1 MKFFLCNENGES
13 CEVTDTNNVLF
24 LNKQFEVTKNINDC
38 DFIFPQINSY
48 LGSCNQYNILKKTK
62 LYQDHSSKF
71 VFYNLDD
78 KPVCLH
84 EDSNGIKF
92 TAMPMYDYTQN
103 KKSNIIMMPLV
114 EKKFE
119 LLSDEDREHLR
130 SKKRKYQYGFIGAIS
145 TSGRASI
152 RTQRDFVKNFINKYN
167 SYIEDTTHKTS
178 IFHVRKPGKFKK
190 FHEDY
195 MNKLSKCKFGLCPVG
210 QGLNSY
216 RLGECLQLGIVPII
230 VGHKSLPF
238 EQYIYW
244 DSFSLVFANEH
255 EATHENIQKK
265 MLNRDYNL
273 MSKKCIE
280 IWEKYFKVK
289 NLSDFLFREFLNG

>member
-1 MKFFLCNENGES
+1 
-13 CEVTDTNNVLF
+13 
-24 LNKQFEVTKNINDC
+24 
-38 DFIFPQINSY
+38 
-48 LGSCNQYNILKKTK
+48 
-62 LYQDHSSKF
+62 

-92 TAMPMYDYTQN
+92 TAMPIHDSIQN
-103 KKSNIIMMPLV
+103 GKSNIIMIPLV

-119 LLSDEDREHLR
+119 LLSDEERIKLR
-130 SKKRKYQYGFIGAIS
+130 SETRKYQYGFIGAIS

-190 FHEDY
+190 FHVDY
-195 MNKLSKCKFGLCPVG
+195 MDKLSKCKFGLCPVG

-216 RLGECLQLGIVPII
+216 RLGECMQIGVVPII
-230 VGHKSLPF
+230 VGHKALPL
-238 EQYIYW
+238 ENYINW
-244 DSFSLVFANEH
+244 NSFSLVFPNMDDV
-255 EATHENIQKK
+255 THENIQKK
-265 MLNRDYNL
+265 MANKDYNF
-273 MSKKCIE
+273 MSRECIKT
-280 IWEKYFKVK
+280 WEKYFKVT
-289 NLSDFLFREFLNG
+289 NLSNFLYGEFLNG

>member
-1 MKFFLCNENGES
+1 
-13 CEVTDTNNVLF
+13 VLF

-38 DFIFPQINSY
+38 DFIFPQINTY
-48 LGSCNQYNILKKTK
+48 LGSCNHYNILKKTK
-62 LYQDHSSKF
+62 LYQDYSSKF

-78 KPVCLH
+78 KPISLH
-84 EDSNGIKF
+84 EDSTGIKF
-92 TAMPMYDYTQN
+92 TAMPMHDYTQN
-103 KKSNIIMMPLV
+103 KKSNIIMIPLV

-119 LLSDEDREHLR
+119 LLSDEERNKLREET
-130 SKKRKYQYGFIGAIS
+130 RKYQYGFIGAIS

-216 RLGECLQLGIVPII
+216 RLGECMQIGVVPII
-230 VGHKSLPF
+230 VGHKALPL
-238 EQYIYW
+238 ENYINW
-244 DSFSLVFANEH
+244 NSFSLVFANKNDV
-255 EATHENIQKK
+255 THENIQKK
-265 MLNRDYNL
+265 MANKDYNF
-273 MSKKCIE
+273 MSRECMKT
-280 IWEKYFKVK
+280 WEKYFKVT
-289 NLSDFLFREFLNG
+289 NLSNFLYGEFLNG

>member
-1 MKFFLCNENGES
+1 ML
-13 CEVTDTNNVLF
+13 L
-24 LNKQFEVTKNINDC
+24 LNKHFEVTKNLDEC
-38 DFIFPQINSY
+38 DFIFPQINVY

-62 LYQDHSSKF
+62 LYRDNSSKF

-92 TAMPMYDYTQN
+92 TAMPIHDSIQN
-103 KKSNIIMMPLV
+103 GKSNIIMIPLV

-119 LLSDEDREHLR
+119 LLSDEERIKLR
-130 SKKRKYQYGFIGAIS
+130 SETRKYQYGFIGAIS

-190 FHEDY
+190 FHVDY
-195 MNKLSKCKFGLCPVG
+195 MDKLSKCKFGLCPVG

-216 RLGECLQLGIVPII
+216 RLGECMQIGVVPII
-230 VGHKSLPF
+230 VGHKALPL
-238 EQYIYW
+238 ENYINW
-244 DSFSLVFANEH
+244 NSFSLVFPNMDDV
-255 EATHENIQKK
+255 THENIQKK
-265 MLNRDYNL
+265 MANKDYNF
-273 MSKKCIE
+273 MSRECIKT
-280 IWEKYFKVK
+280 WEKYFKVT
-289 NLSDFLFREFLNG
+289 NLSNFLYGEFLNG